1 MAERGRFIFFSG
13 LDHEHGSGAPKL
25 VAVGLTI
32 PRVNEVLEL
41 RAVTKEFPTH
51 RAVDNVSLALERGE
65 FFSLVGPSG
74 CGKTT
79 TLRMVAGLE
88 SPSSGEIFLNG
99 ASVSGVP
106 PYRRNVSTVFQS
118 YALFPHLTVTQNI
131 AFGLARSGRWTKTE
145 IREKAD
151 RALGT
156 VQLTGKESRY
166 PRELSGGEKQ
176 RVALARA
183 LVLEP
188 QVLLLDEPLS
198 ALDPQIRK
206 QIRQDLKELQKQV
219 GITFLFITHDQ
230 EEAMAVSDRM
240 AVMKGGK
247 LIQVGVPETL
257 YGEPNSRFVAEFL
270 GEVNWMGGVGVR
282 PEHVKLG
289 SNGKTDCPS
298 REARIESLT
307 FLGNRLVVKAQL
319 SDGEYCRVEVPP
331 SETQVQVGQTVRV
344 FWRKADELPPFE
356 VSG

>member
-1 MAERGRFIFFSG
+1 M
-13 LDHEHGSGAPKL
+13 
-25 VAVGLTI
+25 
-32 PRVNEVLEL
+32 NEVLEL

-51 RAVDNVSLALERGE
+51 RAVDDVSLVLARGE

-79 TLRMVAGLE
+79 TLRMVAGFE
-88 SPSSGEIFLNG
+88 SPTSGEIFLDG

-118 YALFPHLTVTQNI
+118 YALFPHLT
-131 AFGLARSGRWTKTE
+131 ASRERGLWTCSKRRSGRTAE
-145 IREKAD
+145 IREKVD
-151 RALGT
+151 RVLGT
-156 VQLTGKESRY
+156 VQLAGKESRY

-206 QIRQDLKELQKQV
+206 QIRQDLKELQRNV

-240 AVMKGGK
+240 AVMNAGK
-247 LIQVGVPETL
+247 LVQVGTPETL
-257 YGEPNSRFVAEFL
+257 YREPNSAFVAEFL
-270 GEVNWMGGVGVR
+270 GEVNWIGGVGVR
-282 PEHVKLG
+282 PENLRVG
-289 SNGKTDCPS
+289 SQTDSSGWDS
-298 REARIESLT
+298 REARVDSLT
-307 FLGNRLVVKAQL
+307 FLGNRWLIEAQL
-319 SDGEYCRVEVPP
+319 PDGAHCRVEVPP
-331 SETQVQVGQTVRV
+331 SEDQLQVGQTVRV
-344 FWRKADELPPFE
+344 AWSKGRRTIL
-356 VSG
+356 VSRRSV